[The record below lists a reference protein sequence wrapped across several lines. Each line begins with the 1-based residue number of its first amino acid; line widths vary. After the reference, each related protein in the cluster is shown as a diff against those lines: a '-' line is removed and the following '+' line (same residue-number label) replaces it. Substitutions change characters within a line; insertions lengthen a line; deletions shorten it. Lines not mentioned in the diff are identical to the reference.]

1 MVVRG
6 NLEEGKLYLYIL
18 DVGIVT
24 LRVRMGTYN
33 TLATPILTRFYIYY
47 YYYLSFSPQVY
58 VYQLSSF
65 YCYVFLFLFTVYFS

>member
-33 TLATPILTRFYIYY
+33 TLATPILT
-47 YYYLSFSPQVY
+47 
-58 VYQLSSF
+58 
-65 YCYVFLFLFTVYFS
+65 